1 MLITVN
7 GKQLDFIENKSV
19 FEYLKKLKY
28 NPKRVVV
35 EINGDIVKR
44 INFENHIINAGD
56 KIEIVC
62 FVGGG

>member
-7 GKQLDFIENKSV
+7 GKQLNFIENTSV
-19 FEYLKKLKY
+19 IEYLKKLKY

-44 INFENHIINAGD
+44 INFENHTVNAGD